1 MGSPDLRN
9 AGFPSEPSVSCL
21 RSWAAFVAS
30 SARVSDLKV
39 TVYTVY
45 AGEKKVPVCQPLH
58 CHLRWLKHLGYN
70 YYNCSL
76 NLRYPHKTLGRVTTL
91 FNRSLQ
97 SMKVK
102 IIPSLVQFYTLLM
115 FWLTILFCLSINCL
129 KIAEVAFKT
138 VSFWLDPWTQWRCP
152 PGPVSTVLCFS
163 DLCSNVAISGKSSQ
177 NNLV

>member
-1 MGSPDLRN
+1 MGSPDLRYG
-9 AGFPSEPSVSCL
+9 GFPPEPSVSCL

-30 SARVSDLKV
+30 SARVSDLMV
-39 TVYTVY
+39 TVY

-70 YYNCSL
+70 CSL
-76 NLRYPHKTLGRVTTL
+76 NLRYPHKTQERVTKL

-129 KIAEVAFKT
+129 KIAEVAFKI
-138 VSFWLDPWTQWRCP
+138 VSFWLDPSTQWLCP
-152 PGPVSTVLCFS
+152 LGPVSTVLCFS

-177 NNLV
+177 SNLV